1 MKTRITPRERL
12 QLIGLLTLAGKHD
25 RALRDVLLVA
35 KDLLGDAEPYS
46 HIDDAVWDDKHR
58 DADRLLKLL
67 NIEVRAETADES
79 VVVGFAGGRED
90 LGSSRG

>member
-1 MKTRITPRERL
+1 MKKQITPRERL

-35 KDLLGDAEPYS
+35 KDLLGDAEAYS
-46 HIDDAVWDDKHR
+46 HIDEAVWDERDR
-58 DADRLLKLL
+58 DADRLLKQL
-67 NIEVRAETADES
+67 NIEVRAETAGES
-79 VVVGFAGGRED
+79 VALGGVAGGED